1 VSREA
6 LSIVGTV
13 AGSIIGLAAGAPAL
27 GAQIGFLAGGVI
39 GGAAFPEKTFIEGPR
54 LSDLDFQSSAYGLP
68 IAAVF
73 GTKRLAG
80 NVIWATQI
88 KETRKETRIESA
100 GGKGGGSGQV
110 AVSFTYSVDM
120 AVAICEGPIVGI
132 RKVWAD
138 TKLVYNSSTGASVG
152 EQIAS
157 LIQLRL
163 EIEGGS
169 TQILNTFA
177 PGAIGSA
184 LIYKGTETQD
194 PDPTIETDKG
204 VGDVPAYR
212 GLAYIVFDELQLA
225 NFGNRIPNFTFEAVF
240 SGSSSFAAIGAV
252 DLPDVPAKADGDG
265 FTSNFCLWGMDD
277 NGESLFYATTFLA
290 NQYLGTRSMTGR
302 VSGLNIF
309 PIPRPAPPFGPL
321 PSDNILRDTL
331 TSQAGAKFH
340 SDEPALIAFNI
351 SIAGEA
357 QNGWMYLYNKA
368 RWIKID
374 GNHRNPSTGG
384 DQNVSITAIAKRA
397 GEILVSD
404 FARCSVFSS
413 DGAFQFQFPQHPTTF
428 AAGCN
433 DVGISDNFFWV
444 ELGQSRIE
452 RWTKSGVQDL
462 VIDVQSLSGIGVAID
477 VHDDNLIFHAT
488 QATSGQ
494 LEVFRIEIINGSPV
508 ITSVTGGQINILRSY
523 NQFNLTL
530 TFFVKGS
537 LIVYGGSVGNAFVSP
552 GSSITYIGPTLTSNS
567 IPLSDVV
574 TTICT
579 KSGLKTSDIDVTA
592 LASDNVS
599 GYALVRDLNARESL
613 APLQRAF
620 HFDGVESD
628 GKIKFVK
635 RGGSSIETIPETQ
648 LAARAIGE
656 GIPDLVTTIRVSE
669 KELPSTVEVG
679 YSNPAMDHQNGMQR
693 ATRLITKSES
703 VEDIELAISMTDDD
717 ARQIADIALYEA
729 WLGRSSREIKIS
741 RRYLFLDP
749 TDVVTVTTASGT
761 FTIRIEEMTFG
772 EPGVLILRGLDDA
785 GAVFSSTVTGGTADP
800 RKTPPGLIGSTYLRL
815 LDLPLLRDV
824 DNGPGFYAVARG
836 FSTVWPGCVL
846 FRSPDGGESFSEM
859 MTMLNATPAGEAV
872 SILASGP
879 TTVFDE
885 VNTVL
890 VSLIGGTLTSDTEI
904 NVLNGA
910 NACAIGSE
918 VLQFKTATINAEGFF
933 VLSGLLRARRG
944 TEQHIG
950 THAVGDVFVLLQ
962 SSTLERALGT
972 LADLNIERI
981 FKAPTIGQS
990 LFAADQSAFT
1000 NTGVGL
1006 KPLSPVHIKSIRN
1019 VPATD
1024 DITISWV
1031 RRTRIGPE
1039 WRDFV
1044 DVPLGEL
1051 TESYSIDIFDNGTV
1065 VRTLTSTSGSV
1076 VYTAAQNATDF
1087 LSVQTSVHVK
1097 VYQISADVGRGF
1109 PGDAPAVFEATAI
1122 APSTA
1127 TPLTLLGVVPDTSP
1141 LSIIVPPVASLSIV
1155 GLVPVLNRIIVP
1167 VGSLAITGN
1176 VPALNRPVIPA
1187 GSLAIVGAPPE
1198 QALRNF
1204 MPVGSLTLTGAA
1216 PTVIGLR
1223 VDILVPGGSLTVLGA
1238 VPITKGDGEIIVPQA
1253 LLTFVGNTP
1262 VLNRII
1268 VPGGSLITVGAAPQL
1283 PPFTITVPKGS
1294 LTIAGVAPGVTE
1306 P

>member
-6 LSIVGTV
+6 LSIVGAVT
-13 AGSIIGLAAGAPAL
+13 GSIIGIAAGAPAL
-27 GAQIGFLAGGVI
+27 GAQIGFLA

-68 IAAVF
+68 IATVF

-88 KETRKETRIESA
+88 KETRKETRVESG
-100 GGKGGGSGQV
+100 GGKGGGAGTV
-110 AVSFTYSVDM
+110 NVSFTYSVDM

-138 TKLVYNSSTGASVG
+138 TKLIYDSSSGVSVN
-152 EQIAS
+152 EQLAS

-163 EIEGGS
+163 EVEGGS
-169 TQILNTFA
+169 TQVLNTFA
-177 PGAIGSA
+177 PGALGSA
-184 LIYKGTETQD
+184 LIYKGTQTQD

-225 NFGNRIPNFTFEAVF
+225 TFVNRIPNFTFEVVF
-240 SGSSSFAAIGAV
+240 SGSSSFASIGSV

-265 FTSNFCLWGMDD
+265 FTHFMALWGMDD
-277 NGESLFYATTFLA
+277 NGESLFYATTFQT
-290 NQYLGTRSMTGR
+290 NEYLGTRSMTGR

-309 PIPRPAPPFGPL
+309 PIPRPEPPSGPL

-331 TSQAGAKFH
+331 DSPAVRNFQ
-340 SDEPALIAFNI
+340 SDEPAFVAYNRLG
-351 SIAGEA
+351 GEV
-357 QNGWMYLYNKA
+357 QHGWMYLYNQA

-374 GNHRNPSTGG
+374 GNHPHPTTGFPMG
-384 DQNVSITAIAKRA
+384 TGVIGIAKRG
-397 GEILVSD
+397 GEILVNQ
-404 FARCSVFSS
+404 FGWIAVHSS
-413 DGAFQFQFPQHPTTF
+413 DGTFEFLFPDSSGF
-428 AAGCN
+428 SIGVE
-433 DVGISDNFFWV
+433 DLGISENYFWL
-444 ELGQSRIE
+444 EHGQSNISRYN
-452 RWTKSGVQDL
+452 KDGSLDL
-462 VIDVQSLSGIGVAID
+462 SIDVQSLSGVGTAID

-488 QATSGQ
+488 QQSSGT
-494 LEVFRIEIINGSPV
+494 LEVYRIEIVDGSPV
-508 ITSVTGGQINILRSY
+508 ITSVTGGQIASGRGY
-523 NQFNLTL
+523 NQFNFTL

-537 LIVYGGSVGNAFVSP
+537 LIVYGGGVGNPFVSP
-552 GSSITYIGPTLTSNS
+552 GSAISYIGPTLTSNS

-599 GYALVRDLNARESL
+599 GYALVRDLTGREAL

-656 GIPDLVTTIRVSE
+656 GIPDLVTTIRVNE

-761 FTIRIEEMTFG
+761 FIIRIEEMTFG

-785 GAVFSSTVTGGTADP
+785 GAVFSSTATGGTADP

-824 DNGPGFYAVARG
+824 DDGPGFYAAARG
-836 FSTVWPGCVL
+836 FSSIWPGCVL

-859 MTMLNATPAGEAV
+859 MPMLNTTPAGEAV
-872 SILASGP
+872 TILAAGP
-879 TTVFDE
+879 TTIFDE
-885 VNTVL
+885 VNTVTIR
-890 VSLIGGTLTSDTEI
+890 LIGGTLTSDTELGI
-904 NVLNGA
+904 LNGN
-910 NACAIGSE
+910 NACSIGSE
-918 VLQFKTATINAEGFF
+918 VLQFKTATLNDDGFF

-944 TEQHIG
+944 TEQHID
-950 THAVGDVFVLLQ
+950 THKVGEVFVLLQ
-962 SSTLERALGT
+962 KSSVERAAGT
-972 LADLNIERI
+972 LADLNIERV
-981 FKAPTIGQS
+981 FKAPTIGLS
-990 LFAADQSAFT
+990 LFAADQIAFT

-1006 KPLSPVHIKSIRN
+1006 KPLSPVHIKSVRN
-1019 VPATD
+1019 VPVTD
-1024 DITISWV
+1024 DITISWI

-1039 WRDFV
+1039 WRDLV
-1044 DVPLGEL
+1044 DVPLGEA
-1051 TESYSIDIFDNGTV
+1051 TESYSIDIFNNGTV
-1065 VRTLTSTSGSV
+1065 VRTLTSTSESV

-1087 LSVQTSVHVK
+1087 LSVQASVHVK

-1109 PGDAPAVFEATAI
+1109 PGDAPVILEATAI

-1127 TPLTLLGVVPDTSP
+1127 TSLTLLGVAPDTSP
-1141 LSIIVPPVASLSIV
+1141 LSIIVPSVASLSIV

-1167 VGSLAITGN
+1167 VGSLTITGN
-1176 VPALNRPVIPA
+1176 APVLNRPVIPA

-1204 MPVGSLTLTGAA
+1204 TPVGSLTLAGAV
-1216 PTVIGLR
+1216 PTVIGQR
-1223 VDILVPGGSLTVLGA
+1223 VDILVPVGSLTFLGA
-1238 VPITKGDGEIIVPQA
+1238 VPTVKGDGEIIVPQA
-1253 LLTFVGNTP
+1253 LLTFVGNVP

-1268 VPGGSLITVGAAPQL
+1268 VPGGSLTTVGAAPQL

>member
-1 VSREA
+1 MAKTA
-6 LSIVGTV
+6 LSVVGGITG
-13 AGSIIGLAAGAPAL
+13 AIIGLPFGAPAL
-27 GAQIGFLAGGVI
+27 GAQIGFLAGGAI
-39 GGAAFPEKTFIEGPR
+39 GGAVFPEKHFIEGPR
-54 LSDLDFQSSAYGLP
+54 LADLDFQSSAHGLP
-68 IAAVF
+68 IAVVF

-88 KETRKETRIESA
+88 KETRKETRIESG
-100 GGKGGGSGQV
+100 GGKGGGSEQV

-138 TKLVYNSSTGASVG
+138 TKLVYNSSTDASVG

-157 LIQLRL
+157 LVKLRL

-169 TQILNTFA
+169 TQVLNTFA

-184 LIYKGTETQD
+184 LIYKGTQTQD

-225 NFGNRIPNFTFEAVF
+225 NFGNRIPNFTFEVVF
-240 SGSSSFAAIGAV
+240 SGSSSFAEIGKATLHKPV
-252 DLPDVPAKADGDG
+252 EGSPAPGNPRSVC
-265 FTSNFCLWGMDD
+265 FWGMDD
-277 NGESLFYATTFLA
+277 NGETIYYATSFSTSG
-290 NQYLGTRSMTGR
+290 YLGDRSTAGR
-302 VSGLNIF
+302 ISGENNF
-309 PIPRPAPPFGPL
+309 PIPRPAPPSGPL
-321 PSDNILRDTL
+321 PSDNILRDTANA
-331 TSQAGAKFH
+331 SAGARLH
-340 SDEPALIAFNI
+340 SDEPALIAHNV
-351 SIAGEA
+351 ALGGEA
-357 QNGWMYLYNKA
+357 QSGWLYLYNQA

-384 DQNVSITAIAKRA
+384 DQGVPAIAVAKRA

-428 AAGCN
+428 TAGCN

-444 ELGQSRIE
+444 NLGQSRIE

-462 VIDVQSLSGIGVAID
+462 VIDVQSLSGVGVAID
-477 VHDDNLIFHAT
+477 VHDDNLIFHCHR
-488 QATSGQ
+488 SSSSQ
-494 LEVFRIEIINGSPV
+494 LEVSRIEIINGSPV
-508 ITSVTGGQINILRSY
+508 ITSVTGGQITMSDRI
-523 NQFNLTL
+523 QTNLFHQ

-537 LIVYGGSVGNAFVSP
+537 LIVFGGPRVIPFQPTPPAG
-552 GSSITYIGPTLTSNS
+552 IHYIGPTLTSNS

-579 KSGLKTSDIDVTA
+579 KSGLKPSDIDVTA
-592 LASDNVS
+592 LTSDNVS

-648 LAARAIGE
+648 LAARAIDA
-656 GIPDLVTTIRVSE
+656 GIPDLLTTRRVSE
-669 KELPSTVEVG
+669 KELPSTVEIG
-679 YSNPAMDHQNGMQR
+679 YSNPAMDHQQGMQR
-693 ATRLITKSES
+693 ATRLITKSDS
-703 VEDIELAISMTDDD
+703 VADIELAISMTDDE

-729 WLGRSSREIKIS
+729 WLSRSFREVKLS

-749 TDVVTVTTASGT
+749 TDVVTVTTALGT
-761 FTIRIEEMTFG
+761 FIIRIEEMTFG
-772 EPGVLILRGLDDA
+772 EPGVLILRGFDDA
-785 GAVFSSTVTGGTADP
+785 GAVFSSTATGGAADP

-824 DNGPGFYAVARG
+824 DNGPGFYAAARG

-846 FRSPDGGESFSEM
+846 FRSPDGGETFSEM
-859 MTMLNATPAGEAV
+859 MPMLNATPAGEVV

-885 VNTVL
+885 VNTVT

-918 VLQFKTATINAEGFF
+918 VLQFKTATLNADGFF
-933 VLSGLLRARRG
+933 VFSGLLRARRG

-950 THAVGDVFVLLQ
+950 THAVGNVFVLLQ
-962 SSTLERALGT
+962 SSTLERTSGT

-981 FKAPTIGQS
+981 FKAPTIGLS
-990 LFAADQSAFT
+990 LFVADPSAFT
-1000 NTGVGL
+1000 NTGAGL
-1006 KPLSPVHIKSIRN
+1006 KPLSPVHIKSVRN

-1039 WRDFV
+1039 WRDLV
-1044 DVPLGEL
+1044 DVPLGEA
-1051 TESYSIDIFDNGTV
+1051 TESYSIDIFNNGTV
-1065 VRTLTSTSGSV
+1065 VRTLTSTSESV

-1087 LSVQTSVHVK
+1087 VSVQASVHVK

-1109 PGDAPAVFEATAI
+1109 PGDAPAVFETTAI
-1122 APSTA
+1122 PPSTA
-1127 TPLTLLGVVPDTSP
+1127 TLTLLGAAPAASP
-1141 LSIIVPPVASLSIV
+1141 LSVIIPSDGSLSIV
-1155 GLVPVLNRIIVP
+1155 GLVPGLNRIVVP
-1167 VGSLAITGN
+1167 SASLALTGN
-1176 VPALNRPVIPA
+1176 APALNRPVIPA
-1187 GSLAIVGAPPE
+1187 GSLAIIGAPPT

-1204 MPVGSLTLTGAA
+1204 IPVGSLTLAGAA
-1216 PTVIGLR
+1216 PTVIGQR
-1223 VDILVPGGSLTVLGA
+1223 VDILVPVGSLTVLGA
-1238 VPITKGDGEIIVPQA
+1238 APIAKGDGEIIVPQA
-1253 LLTFVGNTP
+1253 LLTFVGNAP

-1268 VPGGSLITVGAAPQL
+1268 VPGGSLTIVGDAPQI
-1283 PPFTITVPKGS
+1283 PPFVITVPAGS
-1294 LTIAGVAPGVTE
+1294 LTIVGIAPGVTE